1 METGL
6 CRQSIVLLRTTKQ
19 QPNNT
24 QKHKIAS
31 HMTNKLATV
40 KKKTQKNTHNEIKP
54 KLTGPSSPVRT
65 AHMSV
70 HIIEY
75 NCDTQQST
83 EQF

>member
-1 METGL
+1 
-6 CRQSIVLLRTTKQ
+6 
-19 QPNNT
+19 
-24 QKHKIAS
+24 
-31 HMTNKLATV
+31 MTNKLATV